1 MMRNSIGPITD
12 DVVLSYLTLDLALY
26 SMWMPGD
33 ITTASILGTRLHPVG
48 TYDEIIEPDDVH
60 LACAA
65 YLVRIGA
72 PIFTKVKAHDAYTSE
87 LERQLRQGM
96 PPEAA
101 RDAALKA
108 TGTLKPEG

>member
-1 MMRNSIGPITD
+1 MRNSIGPINDD
-12 DVVLSYLTLDLALY
+12 DVLRYLTHDLALY

-33 ITTASILGTRLHPVG
+33 ISTASIQSTRLDPVC
-48 TYDEIIEPDDVH
+48 TYDEIIDHDDVH

-65 YLVRIGA
+65 YLVRVGA

-87 LERQLRQGM
+87 LERHLRRGM
-96 PPEAA
+96 PAKAA

-108 TGTLKPEG
+108 TGTLTPEG